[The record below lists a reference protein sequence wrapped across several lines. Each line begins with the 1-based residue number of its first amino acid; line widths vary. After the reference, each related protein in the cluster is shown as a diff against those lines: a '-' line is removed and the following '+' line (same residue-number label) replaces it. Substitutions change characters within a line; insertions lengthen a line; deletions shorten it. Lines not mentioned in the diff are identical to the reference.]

1 MRLPDSANLNDN
13 GKVRQFFVLCSLHS
27 YNEEKIAEK
36 KPLHLSPHL
45 LLPKSKRKI
54 DYAFVFEKMKD
65 CQDDVTGRYW
75 ELVDHVIVRSGKKNN
90 KYGKTLRAKQLKYE
104 TLGLP
109 LPFDKLQGDLDLN
122 EITQSAGLIV
132 CLGFTIFER
141 IDDETYRLYKET
153 IYSDPIYHGDDLK
166 IHDIC
171 NFSGSTSGGQFVYM
185 RIKLQ
190 SGYCYTVRVF
200 LDVAGKTV
208 WESYVKPK
216 DTFMNSSIKFE
227 LPPYTGPDFPEDSIE
242 VSMEVVVDRSTFKSR
257 PVKFAYSKSDNSDS
271 NGTAKLAAAR
281 KRPRRCST
289 IVPTPSKSSDS
300 LSHLEQPN
308 ANASN
313 NGAATNENPIRQVGD
328 LEQSIQWEE
337 SPMEAGLSLEDLP
350 SFLISYIPHA
360 IAPNNEA
367 TTTEILSR
375 QSKME
380 VDGPATDQNVSTT
393 TFSQSSEN
401 PIIDNF
407 SSQTYSA
414 STVSLS
420 DLDLE
425 QLYQS
430 LMEPDLLLEEPP
442 SEQGNNEYVSQDR
455 AVTPKPI
462 KEDINVQH
470 QKQEKKRREIN
481 EIKKR
486 IEKYLNDAA
495 QDITIPP
502 SILSNKFGNTIFHD
516 AVLNASTLLALRNG
530 VKKSTHKD
538 LVLKTRNKLR
548 HNLLHYACLH
558 DKSEAIRP
566 LVGMGIALHEQDK
579 SGNTPLHLA
588 IVNRRSD
595 CILQIQELLQIYG
608 AYDENVLASMV
619 KMTKVYNRQGYTVL
633 HLALLE
639 NLPELLGVLLE
650 FCQQKQID
658 VTEYEVLGSGDSL
671 GHLAVKTKAS
681 TEMLKVLEE
690 HVPKYLL
697 IENYAGDTAAAV
709 DEIEEI
715 SDEMEMKLNFE

>member
-1 MRLPDSANLNDN
+1 MESFLMEPFLNSSLQIQIQPKQNFHFRFESELKNTHGFITGRGEAVTNGRNCSVRDIYPKIQMRLPDSANLNDN

-75 ELVDHVIVRSGKKNN
+75 ELVDHVIVRSRKKNN
-90 KYGKTLRAKQLKYE
+90 KYGETLRAKQLKYE
-104 TLGLP
+104 SLGLP
-109 LPFDKLQGDLDLN
+109 LPFDKLQSDLDLN

-141 IDDETYRLYKET
+141 IDDETYCLYKET

-171 NFSGSTSGGQFVYM
+171 NFGGSTSGGQVVFM

-208 WESYVKPK
+208 WESYVKPM
-216 DTFMNSSIKFE
+216 DTFLNSSIKFE

-313 NGAATNENPIRQVGD
+313 NGAATNENPIRQ
-328 LEQSIQWEE
+328 
-337 SPMEAGLSLEDLP
+337 
-350 SFLISYIPHA
+350 
-360 IAPNNEA
+360 
-367 TTTEILSR
+367 
-375 QSKME
+375 SKME

-401 PIIDNF
+401 
-407 SSQTYSA
+407 
-414 STVSLS
+414 STVSITNLE
-420 DLDLE
+420 LE
-425 QLYQS
+425 QWWQN
-430 LMEPDLLLEEPP
+430 LMGPDLSLEDPP
-442 SEQGNNEYVSQDR
+442 SEQGKNEYISQDR
-455 AVTPKPI
+455 TVTPKPI
-462 KEDINVQH
+462 KEDNNAQH
-470 QKQEKKRREIN
+470 QKQERKRREIN
-481 EIKKR
+481 DIKKR
-486 IEKYLNDAA
+486 IEKCLKDPA

-566 LVGMGIALHEQDK
+566 LVGMGIALHEQDQ

-595 CILQIQELLQIYG
+595 CILQIQQLLQEHA
-608 AYDENVLASMV
+608 AYDNKVDSSMV

-639 NLPELLGVLLE
+639 NLPELLGILLE
-650 FCQQKQID
+650 FCKQKQID

-690 HVPKYLL
+690 YVPNYLL

>member
-1 MRLPDSANLNDN
+1 MESFLMEPFLNSSLQIQIQPKQNFHFRFESELKNTHGFITGRVRDIYPKIQMRLPDSANLNDN

-54 DYAFVFEKMKD
+54 DYAFVFEKMKN
-65 CQDDVTGRYW
+65 CQDDVTDRYW

-104 TLGLP
+104 SLGLP

-227 LPPYTGPDFPEDSIE
+227 LPPYTGPDFSEDSIE

-257 PVKFAYSKSDNSDS
+257 PVKFTYSKSDNA
-271 NGTAKLAAAR
+271 GTAEQAAAR
-281 KRPRRCST
+281 KRPRLCST
-289 IVPTPSKSSDS
+289 IVLTPCKSSASLSDS
-300 LSHLEQPN
+300 LQP
-308 ANASN
+308 
-313 NGAATNENPIRQVGD
+313 I
-328 LEQSIQWEE
+328 
-337 SPMEAGLSLEDLP
+337 
-350 SFLISYIPHA
+350 A
-360 IAPNNEA
+360 IAPNIGA
-367 TTTEILSR
+367 TTTEIPSR
-375 QSKME
+375 PTKME
-380 VDGPATDQNVSTT
+380 VVGPATDQNVSTT

-697 IENYAGDTAAAV
+697 IENYAGDTAAAT

>member
-1 MRLPDSANLNDN
+1 MAI
-13 GKVRQFFVLCSLHS
+13 FFLTNFSITNYKLHD
-27 YNEEKIAEK
+27 
-36 KPLHLSPHL
+36 LLSP
-45 LLPKSKRKI
+45 
-54 DYAFVFEKMKD
+54 M
-65 CQDDVTGRYW
+65 Q
-75 ELVDHVIVRSGKKNN
+75 
-90 KYGKTLRAKQLKYE
+90 
-104 TLGLP
+104 
-109 LPFDKLQGDLDLN
+109 
-122 EITQSAGLIV
+122 V

-141 IDDETYRLYKET
+141 IDDETYCLYKET

-171 NFSGSTSGGQFVYM
+171 NFGGSTSGGQVVFM

-208 WESYVKPK
+208 WESYVTPM
-216 DTFMNSSIKFE
+216 DTFLNSSIKFE

-401 PIIDNF
+401 
-407 SSQTYSA
+407 
-414 STVSLS
+414 STVSITNLE
-420 DLDLE
+420 LE
-425 QLYQS
+425 QWWQN
-430 LMEPDLLLEEPP
+430 LMGPDLSLEDPP
-442 SEQGNNEYVSQDR
+442 SEQGKNEYISQDR
-455 AVTPKPI
+455 TVTPKPI
-462 KEDINVQH
+462 KEDNNAQH
-470 QKQEKKRREIN
+470 QKQERKRREIN
-481 EIKKR
+481 DIKKR
-486 IEKYLNDAA
+486 IEKCLKDPA

-502 SILSNKFGNTIFHD
+502 SILSNKCN
-516 AVLNASTLLALRNG
+516 
-530 VKKSTHKD
+530 
-538 LVLKTRNKLR
+538 
-548 HNLLHYACLH
+548 
-558 DKSEAIRP
+558 
-566 LVGMGIALHEQDK
+566 
-579 SGNTPLHLA
+579 GNTPLHLA

-595 CILQIQELLQIYG
+595 CILQIQQLLQEHA
-608 AYDENVLASMV
+608 AYDNKVDSSMV

-639 NLPELLGVLLE
+639 NLPELLGILLE
-650 FCQQKQID
+650 FCKQKQID

-690 HVPKYLL
+690 YVPNYLL